1 MPAGMGAGET
11 AAVSETGAGGVE
23 ESAVVDVDEP
33 SVGKPVVGG
42 AGVGETGV
50 SEARP
55 AGVGETRTVGAGETS
70 VDKPGVGET
79 RTVGAGETGARS
91 VENCAGAA
99 ESCVETLRNE
109 VAASEAA

>member
-1 MPAGMGAGET
+1 MGAGET

-42 AGVGETGV
+42 AGVSETGV

-55 AGVGETRTVGAGETS
+55 AGVGETRTVGAGET
-70 VDKPGVGET
+70 GV
-79 RTVGAGETGARS
+79 RS

-109 VAASEAA
+109 VAASGAA

>member
-1 MPAGMGAGET
+1 MGAGET
-11 AAVSETGAGGVE
+11 AVVGETGTGDVE
-23 ESAVVDVDEP
+23 KSTVVDIDEP
-33 SVGKPVVGG
+33 SVGKPVVGE
-42 AGVGETGV
+42 AGVGGAGV

-55 AGVGETRTVGAGETS
+55 AGVGKAGAGETS
-70 VDKPGVGET
+70 VDKT
-79 RTVGAGETGARS
+79 GAGETRARS

>member
-1 MPAGMGAGET
+1 MGAGET
-11 AAVSETGAGGVE
+11 AVVGETGTGDVE
-23 ESAVVDVDEP
+23 KSTVVDIDEP

-55 AGVGETRTVGAGETS
+55 AGVGKAGAGETS
-70 VDKPGVGET
+70 VDKT
-79 RTVGAGETGARS
+79 GAGETRARS

>member
-1 MPAGMGAGET
+1 MDAGET

-42 AGVGETGV
+42 AGVSETGVSETGV

-55 AGVGETRTVGAGETS
+55 AGVGETW
-70 VDKPGVGET
+70 
-79 RTVGAGETGARS
+79 TVGAGETGARS